1 MNALDDDIRTVLHRQ
16 SAEMHVPDR
25 PAIDDLALT
34 NVGLRPPGAGH
45 RWLLPAAAVVLVA
58 LGGLALAQRRTA
70 DDAGRNPAAEQPA
83 AAFTFDTPTVRLT
96 AQQVE
101 VLVGDQTFVPPAG
114 TTAHSDPGNPEYTT
128 LELSWSDTRQEQRLF
143 IYFESDGAS
152 WWANAIRTYDANGE
166 WLETPPGQRWFESP
180 LGSAWTGDLNLPNV
194 RIADIT
200 IEAFLRPASCDNPT
214 GPIAVV
220 AAYPAIEG
228 VAGNGNGFGGR
239 VDLIDTST
247 CTPIDPT
254 PYTFTAVS
262 ADPTVAEVLMYD
274 QPFGSTTTIAGDA
287 PVIAE
292 DSGQEVYGRFDLV
305 FRNAGE
311 TTVQVTVTD
320 SVGTVIGTVTT
331 PVVVRPPDPSVAPAT
346 TVTESGVERIPAGSV
361 VCVIAGASARTA
373 QLCSDEL
380 GGAIVVSPLSSTDSF
395 VMPVDPSVPNHVDAA
410 ANVGNLLGVQVR
422 ALDASWLPTPATDP
436 AQTTY
441 LVLGAD
447 QGPYAG

>member
-25 PAIDDLALT
+25 PPVDELALAD
-34 NVGLRPPGAGH
+34 VGSRPPRPGYQ
-45 RWLLPAAAVVLVA
+45 WLLPAAAVVLVA

-70 DDAGRNPAAEQPA
+70 DDAGPNPAAEQPA

-114 TTAHSDPGNPEYTT
+114 TTAYSDPGNPEHTT
-128 LELSWSDTRQEQRLF
+128 LELSWSDTRQDQRLF
-143 IYFESDGAS
+143 ITFESDGAS
-152 WWANAIRTYDANGE
+152 WWANTIRTYDANGE
-166 WLETPPGQRWFESP
+166 WLETAPGQRWFESP

-194 RIADIT
+194 RIADLT
-200 IEAFLRPASCDNPT
+200 IEAFLRPASCDNPA
-214 GPIAVV
+214 GPLAVV
-220 AAYPAIEG
+220 AAYPTIEG

-247 CTPIDPT
+247 CAPIDPT
-254 PYTFTAVS
+254 PYTFMATS
-262 ADPTVAEVLMYD
+262 ADPTVAEVLVYD
-274 QPFGSTTTIAGDA
+274 QPFGSTTTIAGGS
-287 PVIAE
+287 PEIAE
-292 DSGQEVYGRFDLV
+292 EGEPEMYGRFDLV

-320 SVGTVIGTVTT
+320 SAGTVIGTVTM
-331 PVVVRPPDPSVAPAT
+331 PVVVRPPDPAVAPDT

-373 QLCSDEL
+373 QLCTDEL
-380 GGAIVVSPLSSTDSF
+380 GGAIVVSPSTSTDSF
-395 VMPVDPSVPNHVDAA
+395 VMPVDPASESHVIAT
-410 ANVGNLLGVQVR
+410 ANVGNLLDVEVR
-422 ALDASWLPTPATDP
+422 ALDASWLPAPATDA
-436 AQTTY
+436 AQVTY

-447 QGPYAG
+447 EGPYAG